1 MIRSILVPMDGSKA
15 ANSALENALDL
26 AQITGAELRGLFVE
40 DESELFPL
48 TFPTAAP
55 DLSLGTADTNVLPAA
70 LSEYLIKEWERTGE
84 RLRSCFEQNC
94 QLMHVKG
101 DFAVLRGIARGLIVE
116 QAKTVDLVVMGRRG
130 QRTSP
135 QGKGT
140 GSHTEAVLMTT
151 TRPVLVVPAG
161 TKRTGRILMAYDG
174 SKAAQRAVEWG
185 AFFAKLQVSKL
196 DVLTVANADAEAFGP
211 QEEAGKFLA
220 PYNLDVSFVVKP
232 GHPASVISQYALE
245 IEAGLIVMGAHGH
258 SRLVEM
264 IFGSTTRDVLENA
277 RCPVLL
283 AA

>member
-1 MIRSILVPMDGSKA
+1 MDGSKA
-15 ANSALENALDL
+15 ANSALENAVDL
-26 AQITGAELRGLFVE
+26 AQIAGAELRGLFVE

-48 TFPTAAP
+48 TFAPISPDVTA
-55 DLSLGTADTNVLPAA
+55 GTVETNVLPAE
-70 LSEYLIKEWERTGE
+70 LSQYLIKEWERTGE
-84 RLRSCFEQNC
+84 QLRSCFEQNC
-94 QLMHVKG
+94 KLKRVKG
-101 DFAVLRGIARGLIVE
+101 DFGVLRGIARGLIVE

-130 QRTSP
+130 QRTGP
-135 QGKGT
+135 QGEGT

-161 TKRTGRILMAYDG
+161 TRRTGRILMAYDG

-185 AFFAKLQVSKL
+185 AFFAKLQVSKV
-196 DVLTVANADAEAFGP
+196 DVLTVANTSAEASGP
-211 QEEAGKFLA
+211 QEESRKFLA

-232 GHPASVISQYALE
+232 GHPALVISQHAQE

-264 IFGSTTRDVLENA
+264 IFGSTTRDVLEKA
-277 RCPVLL
+277 QCPVLL